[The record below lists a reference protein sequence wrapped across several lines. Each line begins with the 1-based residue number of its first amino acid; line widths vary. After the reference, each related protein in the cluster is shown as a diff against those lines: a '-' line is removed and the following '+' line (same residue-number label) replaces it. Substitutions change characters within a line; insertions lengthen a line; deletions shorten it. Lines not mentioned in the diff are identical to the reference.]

1 MIFRLLISVL
11 LQVFYHWMF
20 KFLKPEDVLH
30 TRQVCLPVCLSPQ
43 QLLLLLLLF
52 CCTLS
57 PHPPTLHLAARPQ
70 PLLMSL
76 LLAAAVFLERVLHV
90 SVATR
95 LMTSAS
101 VPPPPSAAAAH
112 WCVFTLVC
120 LGVSP
125 THPFCCVCVRRIN
138 YPQPS
143 DPLRTRSRA
152 RSRLGQGTAAKLLQG
167 DSSSIN
173 EWTL

>member
-20 KFLKPEDVLH
+20 KFLKPEDILH
-30 TRQVCLPVCLSPQ
+30 TSLSPQ
-43 QLLLLLLLF
+43 QLLVLLLLF
-52 CCTLS
+52 CCNLS
-57 PHPPTLHLAARPQ
+57 PHPPTLHLAARPR

-101 VPPPPSAAAAH
+101 VPPPPAAAH

-125 THPFCCVCVRRIN
+125 THHFCCEPREESIIPNPPTPSGPDQGPDPGLVREL
-138 YPQPS
+138 QPNC
-143 DPLRTRSRA
+143 SRVTQA
-152 RSRLGQGTAAKLLQG
+152 L
-167 DSSSIN
+167 
-173 EWTL
+173 

>member
-1 MIFRLLISVL
+1 MFCTPGRSVFLSVCPHSNCCCCCCFAALSLI
-11 LQVFYHWMF
+11 
-20 KFLKPEDVLH
+20 
-30 TRQVCLPVCLSPQ
+30 
-43 QLLLLLLLF
+43 
-52 CCTLS
+52 
-57 PHPPTLHLAARPQ
+57 HPPTLHLAARPQ

-167 DSSSIN
+167 DSSSLN